1 MKLTFEDFLKMK
13 LDETVQQFKDIISED
28 EIVDF
33 CKDMNVSI
41 RSVELEE
48 NNLFIHYNYGDEAPK
63 KYISDKNE
71 VAKVIK
77 NIVADYLGDLDLQ
90 FMVKRSNVTTNIGT
104 LVYTLKVKK

>member
-90 FMVKRSNVTTNIGT
+90 FTVKRSNVTTDIGT

>member
-48 NNLFIHYNYGDEAPK
+48 NNLFIHYNYGDEAPQ
-63 KYISDKNE
+63 KYISDKRRF
-71 VAKVIK
+71 KKLFIR
-77 NIVADYLGDLDLQ
+77 
-90 FMVKRSNVTTNIGT
+90 KR
-104 LVYTLKVKK
+104 L